1 MLEKDVNMPSQAMV
15 IDLIYLLSTIY
26 SLIPLFFGV
35 FLLNA
40 LRYLVKEDDKV
51 GKTSVVQAFNNLL
64 EDKFYFLLSGFISG
78 LYILIVPSALIGL
91 FSNLI
96 NTYFIIYVAICC
108 LLGIV
113 NLIYLSFKKR
123 ITLPSFENILRSSI
137 FATRFPSTYNLIIF
151 LSIILVFLRFLQ
163 LSLLY
168 LASPLIWQ
176 WDAVS
181 IYLPIAKS
189 IFLSGSLKRNVIF
202 YGGGIAIN
210 GEPPLVPLYYAFT
223 MKFSYYA
230 FRFVPV
236 ILQIF
241 IFLTVYK
248 IGSTLHH
255 NRMSGV
261 IAIMLFSFSPILD
274 ALWAHDL
281 LYLDTAFIGFLLFS
295 TYYLLRMLE
304 TFNTN
309 EEIINLVFYGFSSAL
324 MLMSKETAIFFLLPG
339 LGAYLWKKLNH
350 PFDKFFFLTS
360 LLLVPFI
367 LTAYDARFDQRLYLL
382 IFLFLAEIL
391 IVFYGKCKEE
401 YNKQNSFYK
410 TLGHI
415 IFISLIIG
423 LGGIYILYN
432 LVERHL
438 TFFPTVTNFGLN
450 EWIKLLGSDI
460 LPNQSLQ
467 TTLYKRL
474 LDPFFSRFIWPFF
487 LLSVFSLT
495 FYLFEEKSRNKISYL
510 LSLYM
515 LVYWMLGYL
524 FFFYVA
530 GASIRRLFYVLPFLA
545 FLGSYL
551 PLEHAIKNENATTYS
566 NALVLPSIVL
576 LTYPILYYLYT
587 AFVVAQ
593 GIIGL
598 DVFWKLYSDEAFL
611 SCLEF
616 ILFLVVQMIIMI
628 IAGRAFYLMK
638 KAKPTRKGVKQ
649 KNIAKTAYMTIIFS
663 SLLLIIIGYGFY
675 TNQTVQLIYKKGLIP
690 LYLNNFPESALKHS
704 GEMYP
709 YVEVLNYLESADLY
723 SKNISLLTTDFYPL
737 AFFTESKVY
746 VMGFLGP
753 WSEGGLIILNNF
765 VEEKNASILLE
776 KLKYYNFSYV
786 ILPTKNNPWEWRDY
800 ELLKE
805 KTPLFQYI
813 ESQLCLESN
822 NEVLKFSLIKEFYWF
837 RLYKVDIYTGHCAKK

>member
-1 MLEKDVNMPSQAMV
+1 MLENDVTMPSQAMV
-15 IDLIYLLSTIY
+15 TDLVYLLSAIY

-40 LRYLVKEDDKV
+40 FRYLVKEDDKI

-96 NTYFIIYVAICC
+96 NTYFIIYIAICC

-123 ITLPSFENILRSSI
+123 ITLPSFENILKSSI
-137 FATRFPSTYNLIIF
+137 FSTRFPSTYNLIIF

-163 LSLLY
+163 LSLVY

-261 IAIMLFSFSPILD
+261 IAIVLFSFSPILD

-281 LYLDTAFIGFLLFS
+281 LFLDTAFIGFLLFS
-295 TYYLLRMLE
+295 TYYLLRMLDSS
-304 TFNTN
+304 NVN

-360 LLLVPFI
+360 LLLVPFF

-382 IFLFLAEIL
+382 ILLFLAEIL
-391 IVFYGKCKEE
+391 IIFYGKCEEE

-410 TLGHI
+410 SLGHI

-438 TFFPTVTNFGLN
+438 NFFPSVTNFGLN

-467 TTLYKRL
+467 TTLYKRV
-474 LDPFFSRFIWPFF
+474 LDPVVNRFIWPFF
-487 LLSVFSLT
+487 LLSIFSLT
-495 FYLFEEKSRNKISYL
+495 FYLFEGKSRNKISYL

-530 GASIRRLFYVLPFLA
+530 GASIRRLFYVLPFVA
-545 FLGSYL
+545 FLSSYL
-551 PLEHAIKNENATTYS
+551 PLEHAIQNENEATYS

-598 DVFWKLYSDEAFL
+598 NVFWKLYSDEAFL

-616 ILFLVVQMIIMI
+616 ILFFVAQMIIMI
-628 IAGRAFYLMK
+628 IEGRAFYLVK
-638 KAKPTRKGVKQ
+638 KAKPTRKELKQ
-649 KNIAKTAYMTIIFS
+649 KIVKTAHMTIIFS
-663 SLLLIIIGYGFY
+663 LLLFIIIGYGFY
-675 TNQTVQLIYKKGLIP
+675 INQTVQLIYKKGLIP
-690 LYLNNFPESALKHS
+690 LYLNNFPENALKHS

-709 YVEVLNYLESADLY
+709 YVEVLNYLESTGLY
-723 SKNISLLTTDFYPL
+723 SKNISLLTTDFFPL

-746 VMGFLGP
+746 VMGFFGP

-765 VEEKNASILLE
+765 VEEKNATILLE

-786 ILPTKNNPWEWRDY
+786 ILPTKNNPWDWRYY

-805 KTPLFQYI
+805 KIPLFQYI
-813 ESQLCLESN
+813 ESQLCLECN
-822 NEVLKFSLIKEFYWF
+822 NEVLKFNLVKEFYWF
-837 RLYKVDIYTGHCAKK
+837 RLYKIDIYTGHCAKK

>member
-1 MLEKDVNMPSQAMV
+1 MPSQAMV